1 MLWNRI
7 SHPSPIVTRLRLR
20 RRRPHPS
27 PSSWE
32 HYRHPPFSYQ
42 SYLFS
47 FSIILP
53 CRLVAARRATLPS
66 SSSFFHGA
74 SGTGATSN
82 GNDRARAAFYHRTG
96 KHNGVSHRKLHGSH
110 QIDRRHDWRVN
121 LRQRPQNVSN
131 VSDHQLLHPKPIRQ
145 HNPTRQS
152 FSSQSDNGGTLT
164 TTTPTPTTTPPAADQ
179 PHQLPSCHVRSAL
192 SSGPV
197 PYEVGWA
204 HQHVLLH
211 HRLHCLR
218 GPSPKRGSSH
228 NDDDRDHL
236 LLFEHQP
243 VYTLGRGA
251 SEEHL
256 SFLSRQPAGGAYTS
270 QRLPLVSTW
279 TLLNGARMSS
289 LTRIPTPP
297 PMRPACA
304 VSSPSSPPPPRPN
317 PCFRHAHLPHQTRRR
332 SDLPRPRPIGRLSPP
347 PPKAVFAL
355 TDGFALIPPP
365 NRGGYHANP
374 KGI

>member
-256 SFLSRQPAGGAYTS
+256 SFLSRQPDGGADARR
-270 QRLPLVSTW
+270 RLHRRYRGPDASRLDMDSLKRRANEFFGEESNTDIATDEARVRR
-279 TLLNGARMSS
+279 LLS
-289 LTRIPTPP
+289 LLPPT
-297 PMRPACA
+297 
-304 VSSPSSPPPPRPN
+304 SPSKPLFPPRPSTPSN
-317 PCFRHAHLPHQTRRR
+317 AEE
-332 SDLPRPRPIGRLSPP
+332 
-347 PPKAVFAL
+347 K
-355 TDGFALIPPP
+355 
-365 NRGGYHANP
+365 
-374 KGI
+374 